1 MNINKIAED
10 LRILADDLEKM
21 MAVGKEEEAVK
32 PEEKEMP
39 KEADKPKE
47 TKETKPAHTLEEV
60 RAALAEKSKA
70 GFTAQVRETIIRF
83 GGNKL
88 SDVPE
93 SNYDAL
99 YDGCTQ
105 RKRSQLLITLDKLH
119 SIREALCG
127 VPQ

>member
-47 TKETKPAHTLEEV
+47 TTETKPAHTLEEV

-99 YDGCTQ
+99 YE
-105 RKRSQLLITLDKLH
+105 
-119 SIREALCG
+119 EAKKIG
-127 VPQ
+127 GES

>member
-21 MAVGKEEEAVK
+21 MVVGKEEAVK

-99 YDGCTQ
+99 YE
-105 RKRSQLLITLDKLH
+105 
-119 SIREALCG
+119 EAKKIG
-127 VPQ
+127 GES

>member
-93 SNYDAL
+93 SSYDAL
-99 YDGCTQ
+99 YE
-105 RKRSQLLITLDKLH
+105 
-119 SIREALCG
+119 EAKKIG
-127 VPQ
+127 GES

>member
-47 TKETKPAHTLEEV
+47 TKETNNDNLS
-60 RAALAEKSKA
+60 EK
-70 GFTAQVRETIIRF
+70 
-83 GGNKL
+83 
-88 SDVPE
+88 
-93 SNYDAL
+93 
-99 YDGCTQ
+99 
-105 RKRSQLLITLDKLH
+105 
-119 SIREALCG
+119 
-127 VPQ
+127 

>member
-60 RAALAEKSKA
+60 RAALAEKYKA

-99 YDGCTQ
+99 YE
-105 RKRSQLLITLDKLH
+105 
-119 SIREALCG
+119 EAKKIG
-127 VPQ
+127 GES

>member
-47 TKETKPAHTLEEV
+47 TKETKPAHTREEV

-99 YDGCTQ
+99 YE
-105 RKRSQLLITLDKLH
+105 
-119 SIREALCG
+119 EAKKIG
-127 VPQ
+127 GES

>member
-47 TKETKPAHTLEEV
+47 TEKPKETKPVHTLEEV
-60 RAALAEKSKA
+60 RVAVAEKSKA

-99 YDGCTQ
+99 YE
-105 RKRSQLLITLDKLH
+105 
-119 SIREALCG
+119 EAKKIG
-127 VPQ
+127 GEN

>member
-99 YDGCTQ
+99 YE
-105 RKRSQLLITLDKLH
+105 
-119 SIREALCG
+119 EAKKIG
-127 VPQ
+127 GES

>member
-47 TKETKPAHTLEEV
+47 AKETKPAHTLEEV

-99 YDGCTQ
+99 YE
-105 RKRSQLLITLDKLH
+105 
-119 SIREALCG
+119 EAKKIG
-127 VPQ
+127 GAS

>member
-39 KEADKPKE
+39 KETDKPKE

-99 YDGCTQ
+99 YE
-105 RKRSQLLITLDKLH
+105 
-119 SIREALCG
+119 EAKKIG
-127 VPQ
+127 GES

>member
-99 YDGCTQ
+99 YE
-105 RKRSQLLITLDKLH
+105 
-119 SIREALCG
+119 EAKKIG
-127 VPQ
+127 GEG